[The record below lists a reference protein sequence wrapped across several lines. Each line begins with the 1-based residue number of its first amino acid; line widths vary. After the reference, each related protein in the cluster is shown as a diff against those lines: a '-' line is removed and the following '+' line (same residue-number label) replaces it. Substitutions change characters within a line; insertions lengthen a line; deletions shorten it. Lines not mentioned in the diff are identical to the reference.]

1 MVNYVLPNEDEVIQ
15 KLTNQIE
22 SLAKKAIAD
31 NGVFRVGLSG
41 GSVINYLCRAIPAI
55 DTDLSKWRLFFCDE
69 RFVPEADGDS
79 TFGAYKS
86 ALIPVTKLQE
96 DQFIKINTDLTL
108 EECAK
113 DYEEK
118 ILKEFQMED
127 GSIPVFD
134 LLLLGM
140 GPDGHTCSLFPDHVL
155 LNEKRRLITPID
167 DSPKPPPK
175 RVTMTFPLINNAN
188 CCMFAICGAGK
199 ADIVKRIF
207 VDKESLPTGLV
218 APKNGNLV
226 CIFDHA
232 AGKSIADKN

>member
-1 MVNYVLPNEDEVIQ
+1 MVNFVLQNEDEVIQ
-15 KLTNQIE
+15 KLTDRIE
-22 SLAKKAIAD
+22 SLAQKAIAD

-55 DTDLSKWRLFFCDE
+55 KTDLAKWRLFFCDE
-69 RFVPEADGDS
+69 RFVPENDSDS
-79 TFGAYKS
+79 TFGAYKV
-86 ALIPVTKLQE
+86 ALLPVTDLKE
-96 DQFIKINTDLTL
+96 EQFIKINTNLTL

-127 GSIPVFD
+127 GSVPVFD

-140 GPDGHTCSLFPDHVL
+140 GPDGHTCSLFPGHGL
-155 LNEKRRLITPID
+155 LNETRRLIAPID

-199 ADIVKRIF
+199 AAIVERIF
-207 VDKESLPTGLV
+207 VNKELLPTGLV

-226 CIFDHA
+226 CIFDQA
-232 AGKSIADKN
+232 AGKSIGANN